1 MTGGMMDKKRQEEL
15 CIKGNQAD
23 KNLYDGRA
31 REALKMYNEISKEL
45 EKTGHVD
52 SYFTAKITLGV
63 LRCYVKLGDFKS
75 AFDVWNATQE
85 DSVHG
90 IGIYSLESAQTTVRD
105 MIVYD
110 MLCGFLHTRTDAEHN
125 EAAAAVNQYLSR
137 VCEHALEDG
146 DRATMKQAISNWKQH
161 LRDVFQSSI
170 PFEFAEPLIRFEK
183 TLGETVKPLP
193 LEFPTSASWE
203 KPSDFREMS
212 RVSNLKEMKNLKTK
226 KTSGGGGGKSR
237 AS

>member
-1 MTGGMMDKKRQEEL
+1 MDQKRHEEL
-15 CIKGNQAD
+15 CTKGNQAD
-23 KNLYDGRA
+23 KFLYDGRA
-31 REALKMYNEISKEL
+31 REALKLYTDITKGL

-52 SYFTAKITLGV
+52 SYFHAKITLGV
-63 LRCYVKLGDFKS
+63 LRCYIKLGDFKS

-85 DSVHG
+85 DSVYG

-110 MLCGFLHTRTDAEHN
+110 MLCAFLHTRTDADHN
-125 EAAAAVNQYLSR
+125 DAAAAVNQYLSR
-137 VCEHALEDG
+137 VCEQALEDG
-146 DRATMKQAISNWKQH
+146 DRATMKQALSNWKQH

-183 TLGETVKPLP
+183 TLGEAVKPVA
-193 LEFPTSASWE
+193 LEFPVSASWE
-203 KPSDFREMS
+203 KPTDFREMS
-212 RVSNLKEMKNLKTK
+212 RVSNLKEMKTLKTK
-226 KTSGGGGGKSR
+226 KNSGTGGKSR